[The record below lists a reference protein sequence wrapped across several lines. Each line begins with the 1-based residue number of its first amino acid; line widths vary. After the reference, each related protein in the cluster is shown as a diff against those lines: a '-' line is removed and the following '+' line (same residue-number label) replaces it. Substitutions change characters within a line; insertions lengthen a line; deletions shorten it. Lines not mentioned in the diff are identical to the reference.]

1 MYIDIFLAIFILIG
15 IIQGFSRGVIRTLFS
30 ILGILV
36 GFLAALKFAPYIVGF
51 FEKVFHFSPLV
62 AMIIGLLLTFVVL
75 MLGIRW
81 LGKSF
86 ENTLKLVRLNF
97 LNKLAGA
104 VVFSILM
111 IIVYSAVIWFIDR
124 TGVLSSDEKEQS
136 RSYPVLTEV
145 PVRTGAAVQ
154 KLKPVFREFWDKM
167 DNIIAPQEQEEPQ
180 GQPAEGD

>member
-15 IIQGFSRGVIRTLFS
+15 IIQGFHRGLIRTLFS
-30 ILGILV
+30 ILGIV
-36 GFLAALKFAPYIVGF
+36 IGFLAALKFAPYIVTF
-51 FEKVFHFSPLV
+51 FENVLRLSPLV
-62 AMIIGLLLTFVVL
+62 SLILGLLLTFVVL

-104 VVFSILM
+104 LVFSFLM
-111 IIVYSAVIWFIDR
+111 VVIYSAVIWFVDR
-124 TGVLSSDEKEQS
+124 ANVLSPDEKAQS

-145 PVRTGAAVQ
+145 PYRMGAAVQ
-154 KLKPVFREFWDKM
+154 KLKPVFQDFWEKM
-167 DNIIAPQEQEEPQ
+167 DKVIVPVEPNPSEE
-180 GQPAEGD
+180 AE